1 MFHTPDAL
9 NQLATTYLE
18 SLQHI
23 KIDQLKITD
32 KQGNQYLP
40 DTVKNLYLKYKL
52 ISLKFDIIP
61 KMIYQKF
68 KTENTYTKLYLL
80 INQEKYTLTWTKQPL
95 AITTLLTSVI
105 IWNLSYRLNTV

>member
-18 SLQHI
+18 SLENI

-40 DTVKNLYLKYKL
+40 DTVKNLFLKYKL
-52 ISLKFDIIP
+52 ISLKFDIIQ
-61 KMIYQKF
+61 KKYQKF
-68 KTENTYTKLYLL
+68 ETENTYTKMYLL
-80 INQEKYTLTWTKQPL
+80 TNREKYTLT
-95 AITTLLTSVI
+95 
-105 IWNLSYRLNTV
+105 

>member
-1 MFHTPDAL
+1 MNFLGKLKEYSFNFQKALGIVTADEKYIKGDCIVYILSKNKMFHTPDAL

-61 KMIYQKF
+61 KNEISF
-68 KTENTYTKLYLL
+68 CLG
-80 INQEKYTLTWTKQPL
+80 I
-95 AITTLLTSVI
+95 V
-105 IWNLSYRLNTV
+105 